1 MSPIMYSTLLVCVV
15 LNLKLSVIL
24 LSVTTNPSM
33 QASMAG
39 KMKVDMV
46 NFSYGEVAH
55 WTDDGW
61 VEVG

>member
-1 MSPIMYSTLLVCVV
+1 MCSIEFKV
-15 LNLKLSVIL
+15 SVIL
-24 LSVTTNPSM
+24 LSVPTCPLM

-55 WTDDGW
+55 WTDDG
-61 VEVG
+61 